1 MAATEIPAV
10 GKEMAAEGRRH
21 YSGVLVV
28 TSSDALSAC
37 ADAVDALAGVEV
49 HMRHPESA
57 RLVAV
62 LEGDSA
68 AGQEERLQQIR
79 AIPGVMLASL
89 VYHYVDENPEAGPE
103 EAVTGGG
110 RQHAE

>member
-1 MAATEIPAV
+1 MASMNEP
-10 GKEMAAEGRRH
+10 ECRRH

-28 TSSDALSAC
+28 TRDDALSVC
-37 ADAVDALAGVEV
+37 AEAVDALDGVEV

-62 LEGDSA
+62 LEGDSV

-79 AIPGVMLASL
+79 SIPGVMLASL
-89 VYHYVDENPEAGPE
+89 VYHYVDENPGVGPE
-103 EAVTGGG
+103 AAATGGG